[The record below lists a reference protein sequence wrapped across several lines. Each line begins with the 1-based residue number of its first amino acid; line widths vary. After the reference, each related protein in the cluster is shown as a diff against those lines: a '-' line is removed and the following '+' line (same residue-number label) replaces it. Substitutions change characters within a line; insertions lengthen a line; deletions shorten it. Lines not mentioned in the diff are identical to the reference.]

1 MDPSPLHSP
10 KTGVDFWKPLSDG
23 FTMGKKKGDG
33 GAEGGEE
40 RGLFCKR
47 IKTQINFSLDR
58 QFSEYPVFSG
68 YNVYSHTVNC
78 CL

>member
-23 FTMGKKKGDG
+23 FTMGIKKGWW
-33 GAEGGEE
+33 AEGGEE

-58 QFSEYPVFSG
+58 HSVLSILCSQVAMFIL
-68 YNVYSHTVNC
+68 TQ
-78 CL
+78 